1 MASALFSLRSRLG
14 RTQAKREAARSV
26 ARRFLDAR
34 DGLSGL
40 LGLPLVF
47 LLRTSGRRLQLADR
61 LAQSATFA
69 ALAMEDLA
77 GEERKNR
84 FLYPLRRLVF
94 SRLPLDFGIL
104 STISAGNLYFGKC
117 LVSTRPVIVLPTAQ
131 RKK

>member
-14 RTQAKREAARSV
+14 RTQAEREAARSV

-40 LGLPLVF
+40 LGLPLVL

-77 GEERKNR
+77 R
-84 FLYPLRRLVF
+84 
-94 SRLPLDFGIL
+94 
-104 STISAGNLYFGKC
+104 
-117 LVSTRPVIVLPTAQ
+117 
-131 RKK
+131 